1 MLHLLDMKNIR
12 MFFLMYLLL
21 AVLAQEGL
29 KLRSEEVINF
39 SVCYCPWLLDCCY
52 CGLDICR
59 AGNGHP
65 AASGDV
71 FCSPDV
77 LS

>member
-1 MLHLLDMKNIR
+1 MLHLLDMKSIR

-21 AVLAQEGL
+21 AQKGL
-29 KLRSEEVINF
+29 EIRSVEVINF
-39 SVCYCPWLLDCCY
+39 SVCYSPWLLDANY

-59 AGNGHP
+59 AGNGHL
-65 AASGDV
+65 AGSADM
-71 FCSPDV
+71 FCSADV

>member
-1 MLHLLDMKNIR
+1 

-21 AVLAQEGL
+21 AVLAQEEL
-29 KLRSEEVINF
+29 ELRGEEIINF
-39 SVCYCPWLLDCCY
+39 SVCCCPWLLDCSY
-52 CGLDICR
+52 CGLDIYR

-65 AASGDV
+65 AAPGDV
-71 FCSPDV
+71 ICSPDV

>member
-1 MLHLLDMKNIR
+1 MLHLLDMKSIT
-12 MFFLMYLLL
+12 MFFQMYLFL
-21 AVLAQEGL
+21 AFLAQKGL
-29 KLRSEEVINF
+29 QLRTEEVINF
-39 SVCYCPWLLDCCY
+39 SVCSSPWLLGASY

-65 AASGDV
+65 AGSGDV